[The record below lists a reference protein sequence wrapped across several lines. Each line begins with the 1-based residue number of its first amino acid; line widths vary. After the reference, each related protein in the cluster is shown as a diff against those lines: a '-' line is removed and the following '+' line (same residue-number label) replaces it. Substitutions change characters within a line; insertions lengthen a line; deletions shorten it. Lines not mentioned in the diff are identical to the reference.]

1 MGGDDAE
8 SDLQAQNTTLWQIGQ
23 YPRDQAWP
31 QLAKPLCYPELMKY
45 ILQFRKICVLLLL
58 MVGLTAT
65 RTWAQGTDEAF
76 PDPIDSKTLEQWME
90 GRTTEGGSSSH
101 SMVWG
106 PCLDRYQARFRMLRE
121 GIMEAWLASDSTQ
134 DGNDAEGAERLSRER
149 RAILAG
155 IRDLDETLAAEITVA
170 TGEDDPFR
178 IRLSNRLARRRALSV
193 CRRLGAAKIA
203 LDLIDQVHSVEP
215 SEEMIRELTPLLTSW
230 DAEMRRELESITETM
245 LDLDVER
252 ARLKLGSFRS
262 VIESDDPD
270 TSWMEWHEARE
281 ALLDDRYKALAR
293 LSRRTVELARGMEP
307 ILEREKHDLLMER
320 ILPRLYGPS
329 LSGKS
334 DLPATFKKA
343 ADRLDAIEDEEE
355 IQSLEELEN
364 GWRVARREVTDELL
378 DVVSSRRNR
387 EMFMISSSEEQQLES
402 TRRMTRIRQLRTDRK
417 ELDERFRKMVYAM
430 MGEPLPPIET
440 SVGAASPMD
449 TMLEGLPA
457 GFAMDMEMLETDG
470 MMEGEIIFSIAG
482 STAAGSE
489 ETDALMAELM
499 ENGIGG
505 DAAPGVIVLSHS
517 MTGEDDMGG
526 MLEEITGALQNL
538 EILPD
543 DMIDEATSSIAFDAF
558 ASFPFRPRA
567 MSTKRIL
574 DFAEAEGLSEAQK
587 MIITLLHEDYVTLY
601 EIQSELWSRDQIGS
615 LDEDMQNMMER
626 QLDVMTGNDE
636 VRRTLQQID
645 LDFLTDLDTTLSG
658 VVSDDS
664 IRRFI
669 ERRQRDFHRSSLTG
683 RGQMQPWIPA
693 SGAPMAELETLA
705 ESFGLEDDE
714 NVSELLGRW
723 HQEATPLLIKLYD
736 SRMEAG
742 RVEATTM
749 FQAMMKDNWSESD
762 FGTMVA
768 AHERSN
774 RMSQQLAD
782 LNAATVKEIAA
793 MQDAS
798 RSSEVLHAWR
808 RMIWPS
814 VYEDALAER
823 TGLALEI
830 AGVMSELTANQIA
843 GIMALETAYESE
855 YETLSI
861 EMIESRERLENA
873 GMEDERNMTTAM
885 RDYERI
891 KFERDELNART
902 IRDLEEVVGAELAD
916 QLKGQATS
924 LGRTSL
930 SAPTP

>member
-1 MGGDDAE
+1 
-8 SDLQAQNTTLWQIGQ
+8 
-23 YPRDQAWP
+23 
-31 QLAKPLCYPELMKY
+31 MKY
-45 ILQFRKICVLLLL
+45 TLQPRKICVLLLL
-58 MVGLTAT
+58 MVGLISAP
-65 RTWAQGTDEAF
+65 TWAQGTDEAF
-76 PDPIDSKTLEQWME
+76 PDPIDSKTLELWMN
-90 GRTTEGGSSSH
+90 GGAGEDGWGSDPIA
-101 SMVWG
+101 WG
-106 PCLDRYQARFRMLRE
+106 PCLDRYLVQFRTLRE
-121 GIMEAWLASDSTQ
+121 GEIEAWLVNDSTQ
-134 DGNDAEGAERLSRER
+134 DGNEADVVETLTRGR
-149 RAILAG
+149 RSILG
-155 IRDLDETLAAEITVA
+155 RIRDLDETLAAELTVA
-170 TGEDDPFR
+170 TGEDESFR
-178 IRLSNRLARRRALSV
+178 TRLSNRLARRRALSV
-193 CRRLGAAKIA
+193 CRRLGARKIS
-203 LDLIDQVHSVEP
+203 LDLIDQVHSLEP

-230 DAEMRRELESITETM
+230 DAEMRRELEIITETM

-252 ARLKLGSFRS
+252 ARLNLGSFRS

-270 TSWMEWHEARE
+270 TSWMQWHEARE
-281 ALLDDRYKALAR
+281 ALLDERYQALAR

-307 ILEREKHDLLMER
+307 ILEGEKHDLLMER
-320 ILPRLYGPS
+320 ILPRLYGPY

-417 ELDERFRKMVYAM
+417 ELDERFRKMLYAM
-430 MGEPLPPIET
+430 MGEPLPSIET
-440 SVGAASPMD
+440 SVGATSPMD

-470 MMEGEIIFSIAG
+470 MMEGGIIFSIAG

-505 DAAPGVIVLSHS
+505 DAPPGVIVLSHS

-574 DFAEAEGLSEAQK
+574 DFAGAEGLSEAQK

-723 HQEATPLLIKLYD
+723 HQEVTPLLIKLYD

-749 FQAMMKDNWSESD
+749 FQAMMKDNWNESD

-798 RSSEVLHAWR
+798 RTSEVLHAWR

-855 YETLSI
+855 YEALSI
-861 EMIESRERLENA
+861 EMIESRERLEKA

>member
-1 MGGDDAE
+1 
-8 SDLQAQNTTLWQIGQ
+8 
-23 YPRDQAWP
+23 
-31 QLAKPLCYPELMKY
+31 MKY
-45 ILQFRKICVLLLL
+45 TLQPRKICVLLLL
-58 MVGLTAT
+58 MVGLISAP
-65 RTWAQGTDEAF
+65 TWAQGTDEAF
-76 PDPIDSKTLEQWME
+76 PDPIDSKTLELWVN
-90 GRTTEGGSSSH
+90 GGAGEDGWGSDPIA
-101 SMVWG
+101 WG
-106 PCLDRYQARFRMLRE
+106 PCLDRYLVRFRTLRE
-121 GIMEAWLASDSTQ
+121 GEIEAWLVNDSTQ
-134 DGNDAEGAERLSRER
+134 DGNEADVVETLTRGR
-149 RAILAG
+149 RSILG
-155 IRDLDETLAAEITVA
+155 RIRDLDETLAAELTVA
-170 TGEDDPFR
+170 TGEDESFR
-178 IRLSNRLARRRALSV
+178 TRLSNRLARRRALSV
-193 CRRLGAAKIA
+193 CRRLGARKIS
-203 LDLIDQVHSVEP
+203 LDLIDQVHSLEP

-230 DAEMRRELESITETM
+230 DAEMRRELEIITETM

-252 ARLKLGSFRS
+252 ARLNLGSFRS

-270 TSWMEWHEARE
+270 TSWMQWHEARE
-281 ALLDDRYKALAR
+281 ALLDERYQALAR

-320 ILPRLYGPS
+320 ILPRLYGPY

-417 ELDERFRKMVYAM
+417 ELDERFRKMLYAM

-470 MMEGEIIFSIAG
+470 MMEGGIIFSIAG

-505 DAAPGVIVLSHS
+505 DAPPGVIVLSHS

-574 DFAEAEGLSEAQK
+574 DFAGAEGLSEAQK

-683 RGQMQPWIPA
+683 RGQMQPWIPV
-693 SGAPMAELETLA
+693 SGAAMAELETLV
-705 ESFGLEDDE
+705 ESLEIVDDE
-714 NVSELLGRW
+714 DVSELLGRW
-723 HQEATPLLIKLYD
+723 HQQVTPLFIKLYE
-736 SRMEAG
+736 SRMEQS
-742 RVEATTM
+742 RVDAMTM
-749 FQAMMKDNWSESD
+749 FQAMEMNGNHSD
-762 FGTMVA
+762 FETMMA
-768 AHERSN
+768 AQERSN
-774 RMSQQLAD
+774 RMNRTLAD
-782 LNAATVKEIAA
+782 LNTATVEEIAG
-793 MQDAS
+793 MQDDPIS
-798 RSSEVLHAWR
+798 GEVLHAWR

-814 VYEDALAER
+814 VYEDGLAKRAE
-823 TGLALEI
+823 LALEI
-830 AGVMSELTANQIA
+830 AGVMSELTANQVA
-843 GIMALETAYESE
+843 RIMALEAAYASE

-873 GMEDERNMTTAM
+873 EMEDERNMTMAM
-885 RDYERI
+885 RDYEKI
-891 KFERDELNART
+891 EFERDELNART

>member
-1 MGGDDAE
+1 
-8 SDLQAQNTTLWQIGQ
+8 
-23 YPRDQAWP
+23 
-31 QLAKPLCYPELMKY
+31 MKF
-45 ILQFRKICVLLLL
+45 ILQPRKICVLLLL
-58 MVGLTAT
+58 TLALTT
-65 RTWAQGTDEAF
+65 TETLAQGTDQAF
-76 PDPIDSKTLEQWME
+76 PDPVDSKTLELWM
-90 GRTTEGGSSSH
+90 GDKTANDGSGSN

-106 PCLDRYQARFRMLRE
+106 PCLDRYQARFRALRE
-121 GIMEAWLASDSTQ
+121 GVMEAWLVADSDQ
-134 DGNDAEGAERLSRER
+134 DDNEPDVVERLSRER
-149 RAILAG
+149 RSILTR
-155 IRDLDETLAAEITVA
+155 IRDLDETLATELTVA
-170 TGEDDPFR
+170 IEGDESFR
-178 IRLSNRLARRRALSV
+178 TRLSNRLARRRALSV
-193 CRRLGAAKIA
+193 CRRLGARKIS
-203 LDLIDQVHSVEP
+203 LDLIDQVQSVEP
-215 SEEMIRELTPLLTSW
+215 SEAMIRELAPLLTSW
-230 DAEMRRELESITETM
+230 DAEMRRELEIITETM

-262 VIESDDPD
+262 LIENDDPD
-270 TSWMEWHEARE
+270 TSWMKWHEARE
-281 ALLDDRYKALAR
+281 ALLDDRYEALAR
-293 LSRRTVELARGMEP
+293 LSRRTVELARSMEP

-343 ADRLDAIEDEEE
+343 ADRLDAVEDEEE
-355 IQSLEELEN
+355 IQSLEELED

-387 EMFMISSSEEQQLES
+387 EMFMISTSEEKQLES
-402 TRRMTRIRQLRTDRK
+402 TRRMTRIRRLRTDRK
-417 ELDERFRKMVYAM
+417 ELDERFRVMLYAM
-430 MGEPLPPIET
+430 MGEPLPTIEAT
-440 SVGAASPMD
+440 GSPSSPME
-449 TMLEGLPA
+449 MLPGGVPRYF
-457 GFAMDMEMLETDG
+457 GTDMEMLEAGG
-470 MMEGEIIFSIAG
+470 MVEGGIIFGITG
-482 STAAGSE
+482 STAEGSE

-505 DAAPGVIVLSHS
+505 DAPPGVIVVGHS
-517 MTGEDDMGG
+517 MNGEDAMNGL
-526 MLEEITGALQNL
+526 LEEITGALQNL

-543 DMIDEATSSIAFDAF
+543 DMIDEATSSIAFDSF

-567 MSTKRIL
+567 MSTWRIL
-574 DFAEAEGLSEAQK
+574 GFAEREGLSEAQR
-587 MIITLLHEDYVTLY
+587 MIITLLHEDYLTLY
-601 EIQSELWSRDQIGS
+601 EIQSELWSRNHIGS
-615 LDEDMQNMMER
+615 PAEDMQDMMKR
-626 QLDVMTGNDE
+626 QLDVMIENDE

-658 VVSDDS
+658 VVSNES

-683 RGQMQPWIPA
+683 RGRVQPWRPV
-693 SGAPMAELETLA
+693 SGAAMAELETLV
-705 ESFGLEDDE
+705 ESFEIEDDE
-714 NVSELLGRW
+714 DVSELLGRW
-723 HQEATPLLIKLYD
+723 HQQVTPLFIKLYE
-736 SRMEAG
+736 SRMEQS
-742 RVEATTM
+742 RVDAMTM
-749 FQAMMKDNWSESD
+749 FQVMKVNGNDSD
-762 FGTMVA
+762 YRTMAA

-774 RMSQQLAD
+774 RMNRQLAD
-782 LNAATVKEIAA
+782 LNAATVKEIAG

-798 RSSEVLHAWR
+798 SSSEVLHGWR

-830 AGVMSELTANQIA
+830 AGVMSELTANQISV
-843 GIMALETAYESE
+843 IMALETTYESE

-902 IRDLEEVVGAELAD
+902 IRDLEEVVGTELAN

-924 LGRTSL
+924 LGTTAL
-930 SAPTP
+930 PGLTP

>member
-1 MGGDDAE
+1 
-8 SDLQAQNTTLWQIGQ
+8 
-23 YPRDQAWP
+23 
-31 QLAKPLCYPELMKY
+31 MKY
-45 ILQFRKICVLLLL
+45 ILQPRKTGSLLLL
-58 MVGLTAT
+58 MVVLTAT
-65 RTWAQGTDEAF
+65 RTWAQGTGEAF

-90 GRTTEGGSSSH
+90 ARATEGGSSSD
-101 SMVWG
+101 SMLWG
-106 PCLDRYQARFRMLRE
+106 PCLDRYQARFLALRE
-121 GIMEAWLASDSTQ
+121 GAMEAWLVTDSTH
-134 DGNDAEGAERLSRER
+134 DGNEAEVVEKLTRER
-149 RAILAG
+149 RSILAR

-170 TGEDDPFR
+170 TEGDESFR
-178 IRLSNRLARRRALSV
+178 TRLSNRLARRRALSV
-193 CRRLGAAKIA
+193 CRRLGAAKIS
-203 LDLIDQVHSVEP
+203 LDLIDQVHSIEP

-230 DAEMRRELESITETM
+230 DAEMRRELEIITETM

-252 ARLKLGSFRS
+252 ARLKLGWFRS
-262 VIESDDPD
+262 ALENDDPD

-281 ALLDDRYKALAR
+281 ALLDERYQALAR

-320 ILPRLYGPS
+320 ILPRLYGPY

-343 ADRLDAIEDEEE
+343 VDRLDAVEDEEE

-387 EMFMISSSEEQQLES
+387 EMFMISGSEEKQLES
-402 TRRMTRIRQLRTDRK
+402 TRRMTRIRQLRMDRK
-417 ELDERFRKMVYAM
+417 ELDERFREMLYAM
-430 MGEPLPPIET
+430 MGEPLPDIET
-440 SVGAASPMD
+440 PENASSPMD
-449 TMLEGLPA
+449 TLLGQLPA
-457 GFAMDMEMLETDG
+457 GLGTNMEMLETDG
-470 MMEGEIIFSIAG
+470 MMEGEIIFSIVG
-482 STAAGSE
+482 STAEGGA

-499 ENGIGG
+499 ENGVVG
-505 DAAPGVIVLSHS
+505 DGPPGVIVLSHS
-517 MTGEDDMGG
+517 MNGEDDMGG

-538 EILPD
+538 ELLPD

-567 MSTKRIL
+567 MSARRIL
-574 DFAEAEGLSEAQK
+574 DFARAEGLSEAQK
-587 MIITLLHEDYVTLY
+587 MITTLLHEDYMTLY
-601 EIQSELWSRDQIGS
+601 EIQSEFWSRNQIGS
-615 LDEDMQNMMER
+615 SDEDMQDMMER
-626 QLDVMTGNDE
+626 QLDVMTENDE

-645 LDFLTDLDTTLSG
+645 LDFLTDLEATLSG
-658 VVSDDS
+658 VVSDDR

-669 ERRQRDFHRSSLTG
+669 ERRQRDFHRSSLAG

-723 HQEATPLLIKLYD
+723 HQEVTPLLIKLYD
-736 SRMEAG
+736 SRMEAV
-742 RVEATTM
+742 RVEATAM
-749 FQAMMKDNWSESD
+749 FQAMKENWNESD
-762 FGTMVA
+762 FGTMVE

-774 RMSQQLAD
+774 RMSRQLAD

-885 RDYERI
+885 HDYERI
-891 KFERDELNART
+891 KFGRDELNART

-930 SAPTP
+930 PAPTP

>member
-1 MGGDDAE
+1 
-8 SDLQAQNTTLWQIGQ
+8 
-23 YPRDQAWP
+23 
-31 QLAKPLCYPELMKY
+31 
-45 ILQFRKICVLLLL
+45 
-58 MVGLTAT
+58 
-65 RTWAQGTDEAF
+65 
-76 PDPIDSKTLEQWME
+76 
-90 GRTTEGGSSSH
+90 
-101 SMVWG
+101 
-106 PCLDRYQARFRMLRE
+106 
-121 GIMEAWLASDSTQ
+121 
-134 DGNDAEGAERLSRER
+134 
-149 RAILAG
+149 
-155 IRDLDETLAAEITVA
+155 
-170 TGEDDPFR
+170 
-178 IRLSNRLARRRALSV
+178 
-193 CRRLGAAKIA
+193 
-203 LDLIDQVHSVEP
+203 
-215 SEEMIRELTPLLTSW
+215 
-230 DAEMRRELESITETM
+230 
-245 LDLDVER
+245 
-252 ARLKLGSFRS
+252 
-262 VIESDDPD
+262 
-270 TSWMEWHEARE
+270 
-281 ALLDDRYKALAR
+281 
-293 LSRRTVELARGMEP
+293 VELARGMEP

-417 ELDERFRKMVYAM
+417 ELDERFRKMLYAM

-793 MQDAS
+793 MQDAL
-798 RSSEVLHAWR
+798 RASEVLHAWR

-855 YETLSI
+855 YEALSI
-861 EMIESRERLENA
+861 EMIESRERLEKA

>member
-1 MGGDDAE
+1 
-8 SDLQAQNTTLWQIGQ
+8 
-23 YPRDQAWP
+23 
-31 QLAKPLCYPELMKY
+31 MKY
-45 ILQFRKICVLLLL
+45 TLQPRKICVLLLL
-58 MVGLTAT
+58 MVGLISAP
-65 RTWAQGTDEAF
+65 TWAQGTDEAF
-76 PDPIDSKTLEQWME
+76 PDPIDSKTLELWVN
-90 GRTTEGGSSSH
+90 GGAGEDGWGSDPIA
-101 SMVWG
+101 WG
-106 PCLDRYQARFRMLRE
+106 PCLDRYLVQFRTLRE
-121 GIMEAWLASDSTQ
+121 GEIEAWLVNDSTQ
-134 DGNDAEGAERLSRER
+134 DGNEADVVETLTRGR
-149 RAILAG
+149 RSILG
-155 IRDLDETLAAEITVA
+155 RIRDLDETLAAELTMA
-170 TGEDDPFR
+170 TGGDESFR
-178 IRLSNRLARRRALSV
+178 TRLSNRLARRRALSV
-193 CRRLGAAKIA
+193 CRRLGARKIS
-203 LDLIDQVHSVEP
+203 LDLIDQVHSLEP

-230 DAEMRRELESITETM
+230 DAEMRRELEIITETM

-252 ARLKLGSFRS
+252 ARLNLGSFRS

-270 TSWMEWHEARE
+270 TSWMQWHEARE
-281 ALLDDRYKALAR
+281 ALLDERYQALAR

-307 ILEREKHDLLMER
+307 ILEGEKHDLLMER
-320 ILPRLYGPS
+320 ILPRLYGPY

-334 DLPATFKKA
+334 DLPAAFKKA
-343 ADRLDAIEDEEE
+343 ADRLDAVEDEEE
-355 IQSLEELEN
+355 IQSLEELED
-364 GWRVARREVTDELL
+364 GWRVARQEITDELL
-378 DVVSSRRNR
+378 DVVSSKRNR

-417 ELDERFRKMVYAM
+417 ELDERFRKMLYAM

-470 MMEGEIIFSIAG
+470 MMEGGIIFSIAG

-505 DAAPGVIVLSHS
+505 DAPPGVIVLSHS

-574 DFAEAEGLSEAQK
+574 DFAGAEGLSEAQK

-669 ERRQRDFHRSSLTG
+669 ERRKRDFHRSSLTG
-683 RGQMQPWIPA
+683 RGQMQPWIPV
-693 SGAPMAELETLA
+693 SGAAMAELETLV
-705 ESFGLEDDE
+705 ESLEIVDDE
-714 NVSELLGRW
+714 DVSELLGRW
-723 HQEATPLLIKLYD
+723 HQQVTPLFIKLYE
-736 SRMEAG
+736 SRMEQS
-742 RVEATTM
+742 RVDAMTM
-749 FQAMMKDNWSESD
+749 FQAMEMNGNHSD
-762 FGTMVA
+762 FETMMA
-768 AHERSN
+768 AQERSN
-774 RMSQQLAD
+774 RMNRTLAD
-782 LNAATVKEIAA
+782 LNTATVEEIAG
-793 MQDAS
+793 MQDDPIS
-798 RSSEVLHAWR
+798 GEVLHAWR

-814 VYEDALAER
+814 VYEDGLAKRAE
-823 TGLALEI
+823 LALEI
-830 AGVMSELTANQIA
+830 AGVMSELTANQVA
-843 GIMALETAYESE
+843 RIMALEAAYASE

-873 GMEDERNMTTAM
+873 EMEDERNMTMAM
-885 RDYERI
+885 RDYEKI
-891 KFERDELNART
+891 EFERDELNART

-924 LGRTSL
+924 PGMTALPGRT
-930 SAPTP
+930 P